1 MKHTFILIMVAGAL
15 LASGIIGQSSDR
27 PKVNDGMAHGD
38 PPFLLE
44 EGWTPLLNG
53 QNLDGWK
60 YRNPERGGWGTTSG
74 VFWGGPD
81 DPKSLK
87 GIANQGDR
95 ILNTMT
101 DFEPTPSDIY
111 TAEKFGDVELYV
123 EFLVPAGSNSGV
135 YVQGLYE
142 VQIMDSFGSETS
154 SVTAICGSIYDY
166 QRQVN
171 NEYVGGVG
179 PLARA
184 ERPAGQWQSFH
195 IWFQAPRFNAE
206 GNKIS
211 HAKFIRVLHNGVL
224 IHENVERKAATRAA
238 MKLEEAALN
247 PLMLQGDHGPIAY
260 RNIYIRPLRPISR

>member
-1 MKHTFILIMVAGAL
+1 MVQT
-15 LASGIIGQSSDR
+15 SVQST
-27 PKVNDGMAHGD
+27 VNDGMAHGD

-53 QNLDGWK
+53 ESLDGWQ
-60 YRNPERGGWGTTSG
+60 YRHPERAGWGTTSG

-81 DPKSLK
+81 DPKRLK
-87 GIANQGDR
+87 GMLNPGDR

-111 TAEKFGDVELYV
+111 TVEKFGDVELYV
-123 EFLVPAGSNSGV
+123 EFLVPADSNSGV

-142 VQIMDSFGSETS
+142 VQIMDSFGRDTS
-154 SVTAICGSIYDY
+154 SVTAICGSIYNY

-179 PLARA
+179 PRERA
-184 ERPAGQWQSFH
+184 ERSAGQWQSFH
-195 IWFQAPRFNAE
+195 IWFQAPRFDAE
-206 GNKIS
+206 GKKIS
-211 HAKFIRVLHNGVL
+211 HAKFLRVLHNGVL

-238 MKLEEAALN
+238 MKIEEAAKN

-260 RNIYIRPLRPISR
+260 RNIYVRPLRPISK